1 MHTVLIADD
10 EPWVVYRI
18 REMIEWE
25 RLGYTVIAE
34 AHNGLSALETILEKK
49 PDVVISDIRM
59 PGLNGIELLEQIR
72 LHDLRSNV
80 ILISGY
86 SEFEYAQKAL
96 RFGAFDYL
104 LKQVDKDKLTD
115 ALERL
120 KETLAEKQKAQKA
133 QKGLE
138 LLLDDLF
145 EIFESDENTK
155 LQNFLTSRGI
165 ECDYPHFRFISCL
178 HQHSSFAGER
188 QPAVSGIRYLRFRTG
203 QNKVSFLINYDEL
216 KNPAGLLD
224 FISDHLSDARC
235 IGISGIGVYSA
246 PVAKLYQESDIA
258 LCSFFTRPESRII
271 EYKPAADHASVLM
284 GTILQIEV
292 AVKEQKPEQVNRLL
306 DELSA
311 ECKERSMQ
319 IDQLCALYNQ
329 IVLLFY
335 KYYSST
341 DTNYEI
347 EYLNY
352 DQIFR
357 QYRSFDELFEKLKA
371 IFRQQTGEELHIS
384 NEMAKK
390 IIEYID
396 SSFTEDIMLVDVA
409 KKFNITVGYVSALM
423 KKETGKTYMEYV
435 MNKRLNLA
443 KELLQ
448 DTSLSIQEIVER
460 VGYRD
465 YFHFNKIFKKYF
477 GITPGKFRK
486 L

>member
-25 RLGYTVIAE
+25 RLGYTVIGE

-72 LHDLRSNV
+72 LHDLRSSV

-96 RFGAFDYL
+96 RLGAFEYL

-120 KETLAEKQKAQKA
+120 KETLAEKQKAQKG
-133 QKGLE
+133 QE

-145 EIFESDENTK
+145 EIFESDENNK
-155 LQNFLTSRGI
+155 MQNFLASRGI
-165 ECDYPHFRFISCL
+165 ECEHPHFRFISCL
-178 HQHSSFAGER
+178 YEHASFSDAGER
-188 QPAVSGIRYLRFRTG
+188 QAAVPGIRYLRFRTG
-203 QNKVSFLINYDEL
+203 QNKLSFLINYDEL
-216 KNPAGLLD
+216 KHPAGLLD
-224 FISDHLSDARC
+224 FISDHLSGAWC

-258 LCSFFTRPESRII
+258 LCSFFVRPESRII
-271 EYKPAADHASVLM
+271 EYKPAADHAAALM

-341 DTNYEI
+341 DANYEI
-347 EYLNY
+347 EYMNY
-352 DQIFR
+352 YQIFR
-357 QYRSFDELFEKLKA
+357 QYSSIEELFEKLKA
-371 IFRQQTGEELHIS
+371 VFRQQTGEELHIS
-384 NEMAKK
+384 NEMVKK

-396 SSFTEDIMLVDVA
+396 ASFTEDIMLVDLS

-435 MNKRLNLA
+435 MNKRLSLA

-448 DTSLSIQEIVER
+448 DTSLTIQEIVEL

>member
-1 MHTVLIADD
+1 MFTVLIADD

-25 RLGYTVIAE
+25 RLGFTVIGE
-34 AHNGLSALETILEKK
+34 AHNGLSALEIILEKK

-72 LHDLRSNV
+72 FHDLRSNV
-80 ILISGY
+80 IMISGY

-104 LKQVDKDKLTD
+104 LKQIDKDKLTD

-120 KETLAEKQKAQKA
+120 KATLEEKQKV

-145 EIFESDENTK
+145 EIFESDENMK
-155 LQNFLTSRGI
+155 LRNFLSSRGI
-165 ECDYPHFRFISCL
+165 DCDYPHFRFISCL
-178 HQHSSFAGER
+178 YQDSSFPDAGET
-188 QPAVSGIRYLRFRTG
+188 QPAFSGIRYLRFRTG

-216 KNPAGLLD
+216 KYPTGLLD
-224 FISDHLSDARC
+224 FISNHLSDARC
-235 IGISGIGVYSA
+235 IGISGIGVYST

-258 LCSFFTRPESRII
+258 LCSFFTRLESRII
-271 EYKPAADHASVLM
+271 EYKQAADHASAWM

-306 DELSA
+306 DELCA

-329 IVLLFY
+329 IVLLSY

-341 DTNYEI
+341 DADYEI
-347 EYLNY
+347 EYMNY
-352 DQIFR
+352 DQLFR
-357 QYRSFDELFEKLKA
+357 QYRSVEELFGKLKA

-384 NEMAKK
+384 NEMVKK

-396 SSFTEDIMLVDVA
+396 ANFTEDIMLVDLS
-409 KKFNITVGYVSALM
+409 KKFHITVGYVSALM

-460 VGYRD
+460 AGYRD

>member
-1 MHTVLIADD
+1 
-10 EPWVVYRI
+10 
-18 REMIEWE
+18 
-25 RLGYTVIAE
+25 
-34 AHNGLSALETILEKK
+34 
-49 PDVVISDIRM
+49 
-59 PGLNGIELLEQIR
+59 
-72 LHDLRSNV
+72 
-80 ILISGY
+80 
-86 SEFEYAQKAL
+86 
-96 RFGAFDYL
+96 
-104 LKQVDKDKLTD
+104 
-115 ALERL
+115 
-120 KETLAEKQKAQKA
+120 
-133 QKGLE
+133 
-138 LLLDDLF
+138 
-145 EIFESDENTK
+145 
-155 LQNFLTSRGI
+155 
-165 ECDYPHFRFISCL
+165 
-178 HQHSSFAGER
+178 
-188 QPAVSGIRYLRFRTG
+188 
-203 QNKVSFLINYDEL
+203 
-216 KNPAGLLD
+216 
-224 FISDHLSDARC
+224 LSDARC
-235 IGISGIGVYSA
+235 IGISGIGVYST

-258 LCSFFTRPESRII
+258 LCSFFTRPESRIL
-271 EYKPAADHASVLM
+271 EYKQADHASVLM

-341 DTNYEI
+341 DANYEI

-357 QYRSFDELFEKLKA
+357 QYRSVEELFEKLKA
-371 IFRQQTGEELHIS
+371 FFRQQTGEELHIS
-384 NEMAKK
+384 NEMVRK

-396 SSFTEDIMLVDVA
+396 SSFTEDFMLVDVA
-409 KKFNITVGYVSALM
+409 KKFNITVGYVSALI

-448 DTSLSIQEIVER
+448 NTSLSIQVIVDR